1 MFKNRT
7 FQKQTLRCDSEM
19 PLKAPIAFFDN
30 SLSYGSSIDEEL
42 IELTAH
48 LEAENDDTDED
59 DAILDHDDN
68 EFIRSEIEE
77 QKRQKKN
84 CKIYQVISNS

>member
-1 MFKNRT
+1 
-7 FQKQTLRCDSEM
+7 M

-42 IELTAH
+42 IELTAN
-48 LEAENDDTDED
+48 LDCENDDTDED
-59 DAILDHDDN
+59 EAVLDHDD
-68 EFIRSEIEE
+68 EFIRREVEE

-84 CKIYQVISNS
+84 CKIYQVHFSNF